1 MNQVALSSLNLKRS
15 LDTVSETSYVFH
27 LPALLQAPEGTLAE
41 RVASWRSRV
50 GEVDKQLAENQRE
63 IDDIAFRF
71 AEVQALLRDQGFVLF
86 NTRGSHRTYH
96 DASGRV
102 LTIARP
108 HGSRK
113 TCDPDDIKTLLE
125 VLGL

>member
-1 MNQVALSSLNLKRS
+1 
-15 LDTVSETSYVFH
+15 VS
-27 LPALLQAPEGTLAE
+27 
-41 RVASWRSRV
+41 R
-50 GEVDKQLAENQRE
+50 RE
-63 IDDIAFRF
+63 KLIEKMRRTPGSIRF
-71 AEVQALLRDQGFVLF
+71 AEVEALLRHQGFVHF

-108 HGSRK
+108 HGGRK

>member
-1 MNQVALSSLNLKRS
+1 MIREPPG
-15 LDTVSETSYVFH
+15 ET
-27 LPALLQAPEGTLAE
+27 
-41 RVASWRSRV
+41 
-50 GEVDKQLAENQRE
+50 DRE
-63 IDDIAFRF
+63 DAADAGQHPVCRGGD
-71 AEVQALLRDQGFVLF
+71 LLRHQGFVLF

-102 LTIARP
+102 LTIVRP
-108 HGSRK
+108 HGGRK